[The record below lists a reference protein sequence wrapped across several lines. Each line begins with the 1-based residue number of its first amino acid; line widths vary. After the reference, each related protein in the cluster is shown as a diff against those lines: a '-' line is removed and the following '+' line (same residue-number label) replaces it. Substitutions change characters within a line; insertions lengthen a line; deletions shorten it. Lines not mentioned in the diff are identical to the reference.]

1 MVPNHLPVSLV
12 YNVEILTSFA
22 KDQTAQMKKE
32 KMPLSVNF
40 SEGDIWSAFLH
51 TPGKCVMNFAG
62 WFQ

>member
-40 SEGDIWSAFLH
+40 SERDIWSAFLH
-51 TPGKCVMNFAG
+51 TQGKCVMNFAG